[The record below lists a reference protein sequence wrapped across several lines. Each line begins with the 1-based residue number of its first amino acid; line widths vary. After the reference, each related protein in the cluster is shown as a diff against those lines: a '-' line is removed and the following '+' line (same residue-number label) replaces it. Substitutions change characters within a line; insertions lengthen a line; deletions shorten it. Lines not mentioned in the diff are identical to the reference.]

1 MKNKLDTGIYCIRN
15 LINGKVYVGQGQYVA
30 RRLYEHKYHL
40 ERNSDKATALQR
52 AVNKYGLDN
61 FEFAVLE
68 MCPLEVINEREIFW
82 IAELDSHNK
91 NHGYNLSTGGESGL
105 RGYKFPPEFGAKV
118 SASKL
123 AQHKVT
129 SEETRAKQSLAQR
142 GKPKPA
148 GMGAKLSA
156 AISGAKHWNWGKKAS
171 DESKMKMKEAK
182 ARNPMAGR
190 KLSGSSS
197 IYHGVYKSISSKNP
211 ALVYWTAN
219 ARLADSTRVRVGQSR
234 DEETAA
240 RMYDAYVRENN
251 LPHPLNFPIGE

>member
-1 MKNKLDTGIYCIRN
+1 MKNKLEPGIYCIRN
-15 LINGKVYVGQGQYVA
+15 KTNFKCYVGHAQYVA

-61 FEFAVLE
+61 FEFTVLE
-68 MCPLEVINEREIFW
+68 MCSLDVINDREIWW

-123 AQHKVT
+123 AQHKVLT
-129 SEETRAKQSLAQR
+129 DEHKQKISIAQK
-142 GKPKPA
+142 GKKKPE

-156 AISGAKHWNWGKKAS
+156 SISGAKHHMWGKQHTE
-171 DESKMKMKEAK
+171 ESKRKMKEAK
-182 ARNPMAGR
+182 ERNPMNGR
-190 KLSGSSS
+190 KLKGAASK
-197 IYHGVYKSISSKNP
+197 YHGVYKSTSSKNKS
-211 ALVYWTAN
+211 LIYWTSCV
-219 ARLADSTRVRVGQSR
+219 RLPNSKRIYIGQSR
-234 DEETAA
+234 DEEAAA